1 MINTELDQILSA
13 DQSRYSL
20 VIAVAKRAREISN
33 EAESKGEI
41 LIEKPAN
48 LAVADLA
55 DHKYEIISP
64 KDDEDEAE

>member
-41 LIEKPAN
+41 LIEKPVN

-55 DHKYEIISP
+55 DHKYKIISP

>member
-1 MINTELDQILSA
+1 MSNTELDQILSA

-41 LIEKPAN
+41 LIEKPVN

-55 DHKYEIISP
+55 DHKYKIISP